1 MRIELLTSAEEFL
14 MRTLS
19 LRAADPFR
27 TNILGGVATSVA
39 DGSLTYDA
47 HLWWVLFDDQD
58 RCVGAAMRTA
68 PHGMV
73 LSPMPLNA
81 ICDLARAV
89 SLQDD
94 KLPSVSGPT
103 AAVEKFIEEY
113 KGTLSEGSTRRVE
126 LDEQLLLYALGELSI
141 PSSDGVMTIATASD
155 YELLL
160 TWYRAFASDTGVFMP
175 NPEGSIRAGL
185 SRNSYRFWSV
195 DGEKVCLAG
204 HAPLVSTP
212 TGTIARIGPV
222 YTPPERRRNGYGGAL
237 TAALSQELL
246 SQGAK
251 VMLYTDALNP
261 TSNSIYQKI
270 GYQLIDKNA
279 MYKFSADNA

>member
-14 MRTLS
+14 TRTLTF
-19 LRAADPFR
+19 RAADPFR
-27 TNILGGVATSVA
+27 TNILGGVATAVA

-47 HLWWVLFDDQD
+47 HLWWVLLNDQD
-58 RCVGAAMRTA
+58 QNVGAAMRTA

-81 ICDLARAV
+81 ICDLACAV
-89 SLQDD
+89 SRQDD
-94 KLPSVSGPT
+94 ELPSVSGPT
-103 AAVEKFIEEY
+103 AVVEKFIEEY
-113 KGTLSEGSTRRVE
+113 QRTLSKGSTRKATLE
-126 LDEQLLLYALGELSI
+126 EQLLLYALENLSI
-141 PSSDGVMTIATASD
+141 PPVNGVMTIASASD

-160 TWYRAFASDTGVFMP
+160 KWYIEFGKDTGVFMP
-175 NPEGSIRAGL
+175 NPQGSIRAGL
-185 SRNSYRFWSV
+185 SRNSYRFWSI
-195 DGEKVCLAG
+195 DDEKVCLAG
-204 HAPLVSTP
+204 YAPLVSTS

-237 TAALSQELL
+237 TAALTQELL

-270 GYQLIDKNA
+270 GY
-279 MYKFSADNA
+279 KFSADSA